1 MTESLSAGLDTA
13 KEMVTAVLE
22 TRRRLMVGR
31 EVVSSGSAELKFQSS
46 SVEVPL
52 ACWGGGCGA
61 DGEKLNSEVAGG
73 VSGCWG
79 FCWVGKGEA
88 VREVGL
94 EREAKGSDGVC
105 GGRIVVCC

>member
-1 MTESLSAGLDTA
+1 MTESVSAGLDTA

-22 TRRRLMVGR
+22 TRSWLVVGR
-31 EVVSSGSAELKFQSS
+31 EAVSSGRAELKLQSS

-52 ACWGGGCGA
+52 VCGGGACGCA
-61 DGEKLNSEVAGG
+61 KLTSEVAGAA
-73 VSGCWG
+73 SACWG
-79 FCWVGKGEA
+79 FCWAGKGEA

-105 GGRIVVCC
+105 GGRMVVCC